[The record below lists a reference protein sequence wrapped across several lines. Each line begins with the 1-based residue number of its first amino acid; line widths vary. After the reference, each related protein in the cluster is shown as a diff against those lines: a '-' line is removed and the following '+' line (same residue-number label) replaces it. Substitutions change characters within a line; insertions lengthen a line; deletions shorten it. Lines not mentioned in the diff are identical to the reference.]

1 MGIFIEGYMINQKG
15 IYYNK
20 EKFDNGEINLCFIT
34 GHSGSGKST
43 MANNMQ
49 SKKIESYE
57 LDDIQYNFQF
67 SDDNLKEYGDLIYS
81 FFKGPGKK
89 YRLTE
94 ELPREKLSKFIQKAI
109 PSFISYAIQY
119 SKAHKNTKCIL
130 NGVQFIWFMNPK
142 DAEPYAVYIKGTS
155 ALISAYR
162 ARKRDGKLWIG
173 LGDRI
178 DFEGKIKIWR
188 KHFESLM

>member
-1 MGIFIEGYMINQKG
+1 
-15 IYYNK
+15 
-20 EKFDNGEINLCFIT
+20 
-34 GHSGSGKST
+34 

-57 LDDIQYNFQF
+57 LDVIQYNFQF

-89 YRLTE
+89 YRLKE
-94 ELPREKLSKFIQKAI
+94 EHPKEGIGEFCRNGVSDFIR
-109 PSFISYAIQY
+109 YTIQY
-119 SKAHKNTKCIL
+119 SKTHKNTKYIL
-130 NGVQFIWFMNPK
+130 EGVQFIWFMDPK

-162 ARKRDGKLWIG
+162 AKKRDGKLWIG
-173 LGDRI
+173 LGDRM
-178 DFEGKIKIWR
+178 DFEGRVKKWR
-188 KHFESLM
+188 KHFEALM